1 MAHKDQRLFVEK
13 VKSKFPK
20 YFNQVRVLDCGSLD
34 INGNIKDLFTNS
46 EYCGIDNH
54 KGPNVLWNIPLHHIR
69 ERVLSRDPLFKFLD
83 TPGDEINT
91 FDTVISCE
99 MLEHDYYW
107 ERSLKKMYTLT
118 KPQGLFL
125 FTCAGYNRREHGV
138 EEFASD
144 PKMSHYENIT
154 VSHLVKALDL
164 EFLFLDFNVEYKSS
178 GEEMGDLYFW
188 GIKR

>member
-34 INGNIKDLFTNS
+34 VNGNIKDLFTNS

-99 MLEHDYYW
+99 MLEHA
-107 ERSLKKMYTLT
+107 
-118 KPQGLFL
+118 PF
-125 FTCAGYNRREHGV
+125 
-138 EEFASD
+138 
-144 PKMSHYENIT
+144 
-154 VSHLVKALDL
+154 
-164 EFLFLDFNVEYKSS
+164 FNLCL
-178 GEEMGDLYFW
+178 G
-188 GIKR
+188 